1 MEMYYAG
8 LDVLRTSLLF
18 VGSVVIFIGVVW
30 AVLGALRTGFGPHV
44 PRRIVGH
51 MALGLGFYRGQS
63 LEPDTRPDLD
73 GDTGRGPD
81 HHSAQARNDLL
92 RPPRAGERR
101 RVMIPGKDA
110 PVSGGAVRRASGSWL
125 FVLLLFAFGFFGLFW
140 GAFAVLLADLS
151 GALDLSPGP
160 LGFALFVGAAASILA
175 MALSV
180 GRRPVG
186 TATVP
191 GSVGERVRGWHRRAG
206 AYQELRDL
214 LVALVTLYAA
224 SGLTTWG

>member
-30 AVLGALRTGFGPHV
+30 AVLGPFGPGSVRV

-110 PVSGGAVRRASGSWL
+110 RR
-125 FVLLLFAFGFFGLFW
+125 
-140 GAFAVLLADLS
+140 
-151 GALDLSPGP
+151 
-160 LGFALFVGAAASILA
+160 
-175 MALSV
+175 
-180 GRRPVG
+180 
-186 TATVP
+186 
-191 GSVGERVRGWHRRAG
+191 
-206 AYQELRDL
+206 
-214 LVALVTLYAA
+214 
-224 SGLTTWG
+224 